1 MIEQVEN
8 VMMSKTLGM
17 LPALFKKLVIS
28 TRTLKSLFFIFF
40 HPFDLNQICNS
51 NYNMH

>member
-28 TRTLKSLFFIFF
+28 TRTEIFIFYF
-40 HPFDLNQICNS
+40 FSSIWFESDL
-51 NYNMH
+51 